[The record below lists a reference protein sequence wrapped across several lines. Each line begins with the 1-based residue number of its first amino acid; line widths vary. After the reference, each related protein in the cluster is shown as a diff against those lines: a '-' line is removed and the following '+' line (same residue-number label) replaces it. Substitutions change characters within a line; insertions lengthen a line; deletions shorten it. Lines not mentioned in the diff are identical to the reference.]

1 MALTQIVSFIGL
13 VLCEV
18 IILNRN
24 FWLECMVSWSLFFWI
39 RLGLIISS
47 VLFCQKVRQV
57 PWEPLSLSLSLTC
70 GYLVP
75 SVGKAGLRTNF
86 VVFIII
92 TWCYDLSRDMV
103 PQSKRHFTP
112 HQCLYPL
119 DEQSYSITC
128 VLRLR
133 KSMAHFLISL
143 DH

>member
-57 PWEPLSLSLSLTC
+57 PWEPLSLSLSL
-70 GYLVP
+70 
-75 SVGKAGLRTNF
+75 
-86 VVFIII
+86 
-92 TWCYDLSRDMV
+92 
-103 PQSKRHFTP
+103 
-112 HQCLYPL
+112 
-119 DEQSYSITC
+119 
-128 VLRLR
+128 
-133 KSMAHFLISL
+133 
-143 DH
+143 